1 MWLKV
6 VGGLMDHGV
15 LSANCSVAR
24 DAPRFLDD
32 HDVQRQEQT
41 LGINI
46 LFYGRKGLQHE
57 HASALRIPQRDHV
70 YTLGRWDWTCSR
82 WRKN

>member
-1 MWLKV
+1 MEFF
-6 VGGLMDHGV
+6 
-15 LSANCSVAR
+15 
-24 DAPRFLDD
+24 PRIVPLRETRRGFLDD

-57 HASALRIPQRDHV
+57 HASALRIPPAGSCV
-70 YTLGRWDWTCSR
+70 YIGKVGLGM
-82 WRKN
+82 

>member
-1 MWLKV
+1 MEFF
-6 VGGLMDHGV
+6 
-15 LSANCSVAR
+15 
-24 DAPRFLDD
+24 PRIVPLRETRRGFLDD

-41 LGINI
+41 LGINV